1 MRLSALAFFA
11 GLSVLAT
18 SASAQLVTEPRD
30 EDQYHVVEIEDG
42 LVRIDRRT
50 GEITECQDSA
60 NGWVCRLSADD
71 RLAYEA
77 EINRLDAEVE
87 RLENELVVAREAS
100 GGAGQDASPI
110 PSPEDE
116 TSQDGVLR
124 DRLDLPT
131 DEELDAVMET
141 AEEVVRRFFGMVED
155 LREDLEFERAQ

>member
-1 MRLSALAFFA
+1 MRLSALAFLA
-11 GLSVLAT
+11 GLSLLAT
-18 SASAQLVTEPRD
+18 TASAQLVTEPHD

-50 GEITECQDSA
+50 GEITECQNSA

-87 RLENELVVAREAS
+87 RLENELALAREA
-100 GGAGQDASPI
+100 GEGADQDVAPM
-110 PSPEDE
+110 PVPENG
-116 TSQDGVLR
+116 TGPDGTLR
-124 DRLDLPT
+124 DRLDLPS

-141 AEEVVRRFFGMVED
+141 AEEVMRRFFGMVQD
-155 LREDLEFERAQ
+155 LREDLETERAQ